1 MTMDMGCGSG
11 GGNGGGNGGNGGG
24 IGGVVI
30 SDDWGWVGG
39 G

>member
-1 MTMDMGCGSG
+1 MDMGCGSG